1 MRLLFQTYTHLFGGL
16 LLTKNSK
23 IIKIKTTLFIQSG
36 FFLYKHYTYICRM
49 EKEHQIFGIRAIIEA
64 IQAGKEVDK
73 VFIQKEIS
81 GELMKDLMK
90 VMKRANINFSYVPVE
105 KLNRLTPNNH
115 QGAVATI
122 SPIGFIDLEHLVEST
137 IASGSKPL
145 FLILDQISD
154 ARNFGAII
162 RTAECTGVN
171 GIIVQKAGSAP
182 VNGDTVKTSAGAVFN
197 VPICKVEHIKDAIF
211 YLQGSGIKTVA
222 ATEKTDQNIYDIAL
236 NEPVAIIMGSEDRG
250 INPSVLKIVDEKA
263 KLPMFGTIG
272 SLNVSV
278 ACGAF
283 LYETVRQRS

>member
-1 MRLLFQTYTHLFGGL
+1 MV
-16 LLTKNSK
+16 
-23 IIKIKTTLFIQSG
+23 
-36 FFLYKHYTYICRM
+36 FLYICIM

-64 IQAGKEVDK
+64 IQAGKEIDK
-73 VFIQKEIS
+73 VFIQKDAL
-81 GELMKDLMK
+81 GDLMKDLMK
-90 VMKRANINFSYVPVE
+90 VMKRANVNFSYVPVE

-122 SPIGFIDLEHLVEST
+122 APISFHNLEELVET
-137 IASGSKPL
+137 VTESGKTPL

-171 GIIVQKAGSAP
+171 GIIVQKQGSAP

-211 YLQGSGIKTVA
+211 HLQGSGIKTVA
-222 ATEKTDQNIYDIAL
+222 ATEKTETTIYDIAL

-250 INPSVLKIVDEKA
+250 VNPSVLKIVDEKA
-263 KLPMFGTIG
+263 KLPMFGTIS

-283 LYETVRQRS
+283 LYEAVRQRS

>member
-1 MRLLFQTYTHLFGGL
+1 
-16 LLTKNSK
+16 
-23 IIKIKTTLFIQSG
+23 
-36 FFLYKHYTYICRM
+36 M

-73 VFIQKEIS
+73 VFLQKDAQ

-90 VMKRANINFSYVPVE
+90 VMKRNNVNFSYVPVE

-122 SPIGFIDLEHLVEST
+122 APIAFQNLETLVEQVLE
-137 IASGSKPL
+137 SGKIPL

-162 RTAECTGVN
+162 RTAECTGVS

-211 YLQGSGIKTVA
+211 FLQGSGIKTIA
-222 ATEKTDQNIYDIAL
+222 ATEKTDQNIYDLAL
-236 NEPVAIIMGSEDRG
+236 NEPLAIIMGSEDRG

-263 KLPMFGTIG
+263 KLLMFGTIG

-283 LYETVRQRS
+283 LYETVRQRQ

>member
-1 MRLLFQTYTHLFGGL
+1 
-16 LLTKNSK
+16 
-23 IIKIKTTLFIQSG
+23 
-36 FFLYKHYTYICRM
+36 M
-49 EKEHQIFGIRAIIEA
+49 EKEHIIFGIRAIIEA

-73 VFIQKEIS
+73 VFVQKEIS

-90 VMKRANINFSYVPVE
+90 VMKRGNINFTYVPVE
-105 KLNRLTPNNH
+105 KLHRMTPNNH

-122 SPIGFIDLEHLVEST
+122 SPISFMDLEQLVEST
-137 IASGSKPL
+137 LNSTKVPL

-171 GIIVQKAGSAP
+171 GIIVQKSGSAP

-197 VPICKVEHIKDAIF
+197 IPICKVEHIKDAVF
-211 YLQGSGIKTVA
+211 YLQGSGIQTVA
-222 ATEKTDQNIYDIAL
+222 ATEKTDETIYDIDL
-236 NEPVAIIMGSEDRG
+236 KIPTAIIMGSEERG
-250 INPSVLKIVDEKA
+250 INPSVLKTVDKKA
-263 KLPMFGTIG
+263 KLPMFGNIG

-283 LYETVRQRS
+283 LYEVVRQRLVV

>member
-1 MRLLFQTYTHLFGGL
+1 M
-16 LLTKNSK
+16 
-23 IIKIKTTLFIQSG
+23 II
-36 FFLYKHYTYICRM
+36 FLYICPM
-49 EKEHQIFGIRAIIEA
+49 EKEHLIFGIRAIIEA
-64 IQAGKEVDK
+64 IQSGKEIDK

-90 VMKRANINFSYVPVE
+90 VMKRNNINFSYVPVE
-105 KLNRLTPNNH
+105 KLNRLTPANH
-115 QGAVATI
+115 QGAVASI
-122 SPIGFIDLEHLVEST
+122 SPISFYDLETLVET
-137 IASGSKPL
+137 VMENGKTPL

-171 GIIVQKAGSAP
+171 GIIIQKAGSAP

-197 VPICKVEHIKDAIF
+197 IPICKVEHIKDAIF
-211 YLQGSGIKTVA
+211 LLQASGVKTVA
-222 ATEKTDQNIYDIAL
+222 ATEKTDEKIYDIDL
-236 NEPVAIIMGSEDRG
+236 RVPVAIVMGSEDRG
-250 INPSVLKIVDEKA
+250 VNPSVLKIIDEKA

-283 LYETVRQRS
+283 LYEAVRQRS